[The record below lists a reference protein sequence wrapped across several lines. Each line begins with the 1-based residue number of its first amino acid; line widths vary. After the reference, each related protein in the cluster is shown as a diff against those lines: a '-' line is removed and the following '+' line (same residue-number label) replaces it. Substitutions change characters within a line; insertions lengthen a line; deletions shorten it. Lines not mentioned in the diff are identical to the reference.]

1 MPVKHYDIP
10 NQARFLTYSCFDRLP
25 LFNTPEF
32 RELYLHEIAKQSVRL
47 RFDVIAYVIM
57 PDHVHLI
64 VVPHDGKI
72 SGVLR
77 GLKQGF
83 GREMIE
89 RYRREDAP
97 ILEQIVGPH
106 GRALFWQRG
115 GGYDRN
121 LRSSSDIREKIEYIH
136 QNPVRRGLVVNPSDW
151 VWSSARD
158 YAGEIGVVPLRRDW

>member
-25 LFNTPEF
+25 LLNDPEI
-32 RELYLHEIAKQSVRL
+32 RDLYLNEIAKQSVRL
-47 RFDVIAYVIM
+47 RFGVIAYVLM

-72 SGVLR
+72 SAVLR

-97 ILEQIVGPH
+97 ILQQLFGPH
-106 GRALFWQRG
+106 GRSLFWQRG

-136 QNPVRRGLVVNPSDW
+136 QNPVRRGLVENPSDW
-151 VWSSARD
+151 EWSSARD
-158 YAGEIGVVPLRRDW
+158 YEGESGVVPLRRDW